1 MNLNVIKTCR
11 FCGSNKLTKVI
22 NLGKQYLQGYFVED
36 NFNKKKNI
44 FNTRFLTEL
53 VRCDSKKNKNAC
65 GLLQMSISIPPKL
78 LYSQYFYKSGINSS
92 MKEHL
97 KRNTIEIK
105 NIFKKKKKVYV
116 LDIGCND
123 GTLLN
128 FYPKKYIKFGIDPS
142 DSLSNGNKNFNFIK
156 DFFPST
162 RLEKFLKQRK
172 LDVITSIAMFY
183 DLEDPSSFVKNI
195 YKLLETKGIWI
206 FEMSYMPDMLRLNS
220 YDTICH
226 EHLEYYSFS
235 VIEKILAKNKMKI
248 AKVRL
253 NNSNGGSIRCYAVKE
268 CNFVFGTLKD
278 RKEIENLRKK
288 ETNQGLHQ
296 DKIYKDFKKKVILH
310 RKELRNLMVRLK
322 KQGKKIH
329 IYGASTKGNT
339 ILQWCRINHKL
350 VDFAAER
357 NPQKH
362 GLKTLGTNI
371 PIISEEKSRSMKPD
385 YYLALPWHFRS
396 EFIKREQSF
405 LKKGGRF
412 IFPLPKIEIYK
423 Y

>member
-1 MNLNVIKTCR
+1 MNLNVRKTCR

-53 VRCDSKKNKNAC
+53 VRCDPKKNKNAC

-97 KRNTIEIK
+97 KRITIEIK

-128 FYPKKYIKFGIDPS
+128 FYPKTYIKFGIDPS

-156 DFFPST
+156 DFFPSI

-248 AKVRL
+248 AKVKL

-288 ETNQGLHQ
+288 ETNEGLHQ
-296 DKIYKDFKKKVILH
+296 DKIYKDFQKKVILH

-385 YYLALPWHFRS
+385 YYLALPWHFRN

>member
-1 MNLNVIKTCR
+1 MNLNVRKTCR

-53 VRCDSKKNKNAC
+53 VRCDPKKNKNAC

-97 KRNTIEIK
+97 KRITIEIK

-128 FYPKKYIKFGIDPS
+128 FYPKTYIKFGIDPS

-156 DFFPST
+156 DFFPSI

-248 AKVRL
+248 AKVKL

-288 ETNQGLHQ
+288 ETNEGLHQ
-296 DKIYKDFKKKVILH
+296 DKIYKDFQKKVILH

-362 GLKTLGTNI
+362 GLNTLGTNI

-385 YYLALPWHFRS
+385 YYLALPWHFRN

>member
-1 MNLNVIKTCR
+1 MNLNVRKTCR

-36 NFNKKKNI
+36 NYNKKKNI

-53 VRCDSKKNKNAC
+53 VRCDPKKNKNAC

-97 KRNTIEIK
+97 KRITIEIK

-156 DFFPST
+156 DFFPSI

-195 YKLLETKGIWI
+195 YKLLEKKGIWI
-206 FEMSYMPDMLRLNS
+206 FEMSYMLDMLRLNS

-235 VIEKILAKNKMKI
+235 VIEKILTKNKMKI

-288 ETNQGLHQ
+288 ETNEGLHQ
-296 DKIYKDFKKKVILH
+296 DKIYKDFQKKVIQH
-310 RKELRNLMVRLK
+310 RKELRNLIVKLK

-350 VDFAAER
+350 VDFASER
-357 NPQKH
+357 NSQKH

-371 PIISEEKSRSMKPD
+371 PIVSEKKSRSMKPD
-385 YYLALPWHFRS
+385 YYLALPWHFRN

-405 LKKGGRF
+405 LKKGGCF

>member
-1 MNLNVIKTCR
+1 MNLNVRKTCR

-53 VRCDSKKNKNAC
+53 VRCDPKKNKNAC

-97 KRNTIEIK
+97 KRITIEIK

-128 FYPKKYIKFGIDPS
+128 FYPKTYIKFGIDPS

-156 DFFPST
+156 DFFPSI

-288 ETNQGLHQ
+288 ETNEGLHQ
-296 DKIYKDFKKKVILH
+296 DKIYKDFQKKVILH

-385 YYLALPWHFRS
+385 YYLALPWHFRN